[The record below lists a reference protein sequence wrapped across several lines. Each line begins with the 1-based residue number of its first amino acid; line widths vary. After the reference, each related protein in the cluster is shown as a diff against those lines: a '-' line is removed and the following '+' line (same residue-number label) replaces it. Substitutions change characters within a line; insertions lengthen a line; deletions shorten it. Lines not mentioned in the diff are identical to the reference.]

1 MRSSCLC
8 RSLPCCAARSVA
20 QLVRISEMTQG
31 MVTPPHVSA
40 FAIEPMLVFFD
51 GDCAMCH
58 RSIRFLLRRS
68 RVESF
73 RFVPLQSLANTE
85 WENAIRTQLGHDL
98 QASIVVCESFESGTC
113 DFSCAWIPV
122 EFCGATTTVPIC
134 VVGFWICICCKNS
147 QNWPEIVRAILPGY
161 PAESTSLAFNRTAGH
176 PQ

>member
-1 MRSSCLC
+1 
-8 RSLPCCAARSVA
+8 
-20 QLVRISEMTQG
+20 MTQG

-40 FAIEPMLVFFD
+40 FTIEPMLVFFD

-98 QASIVVCESFESGTC
+98 QTSIVVWRNGEFLNRSRAVLAISVALGFPWNLAAPMRLFPSALLDFGYGFVARNRRTGQKSFGQ
-113 DFSCAWIPV
+113 
-122 EFCGATTTVPIC
+122 FCQAITPNQRHLLLTEPPDIRSRSHPIR
-134 VVGFWICICCKNS
+134 S
-147 QNWPEIVRAILPGY
+147 
-161 PAESTSLAFNRTAGH
+161 SHSS
-176 PQ
+176 

>member
-1 MRSSCLC
+1 
-8 RSLPCCAARSVA
+8 
-20 QLVRISEMTQG
+20 MTQG

-40 FAIEPMLVFFD
+40 FTIEPMLVFFD

-98 QASIVVCESFESGTC
+98 QASIVVWCNG
-113 DFSCAWIPV
+113 
-122 EFCGATTTVPIC
+122 EFLNRSRAVLAISVALGFTNGALS
-134 VVGFWICICCKNS
+134 S
-147 QNWPEIVRAILPGY
+147 QSPSTKTEPAIGLQEETPAPAPY
-161 PAESTSLAFNRTAGH
+161 PSTSAST
-176 PQ
+176 